1 VNVTGAENEALAYG
15 ASQALEDDDAP
26 FVARCRQGEVNAFEV
41 LVERHQKKMLNM
53 SFRMLGDYADACDVV
68 QESFLAAYRSLEKFR
83 GDARFSTWL
92 SAIVMNQSRN
102 RLRQK
107 ASRGRREVVSIEEA
121 RGAGDRT
128 VLETHASPGPAAVDM
143 LGKKERDLQIQ
154 KCIGVMDDEQRE
166 VLVLR
171 DIEGMSYE
179 EIGGV
184 LSLPDGTVKSRLFRA
199 RNALKNC
206 LKKAWGDLS

>member
-1 VNVTGAENEALAYG
+1 VSVTGADNEALAHG
-15 ASQALEDDDAP
+15 ASQTLEDDDAP
-26 FVARCRQGEVNAFEV
+26 FVARCRQGEVNAFEK
-41 LVERHQKKMLNM
+41 LVERHQKTMLNI

-68 QESFLAAYRSLEKFR
+68 QESFLAAYRSLERFR

-92 SAIVMNQSRN
+92 SAIVVNQSRN
-102 RLRQK
+102 RLKQK
-107 ASRGRREVVSIEEA
+107 ASRARREVVSIDDT
-121 RGAGDRT
+121 RGTGDRT
-128 VLETHASPGPAAVDM
+128 ILETHASPEPAAVDM

-171 DIEGMSYE
+171 DIEGMPYE
-179 EIGGV
+179 EIGAV
-184 LSLPDGTVKSRLFRA
+184 LGLPDGTVKSRLFRA

-206 LKKAWGDLS
+206 LKKAWGELS